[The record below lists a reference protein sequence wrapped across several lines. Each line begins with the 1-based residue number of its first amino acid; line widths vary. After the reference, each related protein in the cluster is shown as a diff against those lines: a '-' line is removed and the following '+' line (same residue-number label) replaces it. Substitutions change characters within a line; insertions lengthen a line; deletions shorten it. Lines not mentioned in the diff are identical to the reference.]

1 MNRTPCKSEI
11 VTEGTQVTVNA
22 PPATHRRKHSPGVS
36 HKRYSPAAKKHV
48 VVGSFGHGICLFL
61 LGSFRQAEAAA
72 DVGRAGNHGGHS
84 IGHDTDRER
93 VRDRVGKCSVNG
105 I

>member
-1 MNRTPCKSEI
+1 MTTDSKI
-11 VTEGTQVTVNA
+11 
-22 PPATHRRKHSPGVS
+22 
-36 HKRYSPAAKKHV
+36 PAAIKLLDAGAIARKHV
-48 VVGSFGHGICLFL
+48 VVGSVGHGICLFL
-61 LGSFRQAEAAA
+61 LGSFCQAEATA